1 MKTYIEVVFEGI
13 SPQVGDMLVAELAEM
28 GYYGF
33 LEEEGLMKAYIDE
46 VSYDAQV
53 AADLAD
59 RHDSMHSI
67 NRIEEENWNAT
78 WESSFSPVIVNNFVA
93 VRADFHSIVED
104 IEYEIII
111 TPKMSFGTGHH
122 ATTYLVMEAMKEMFG
137 GESGMW
143 GLHVLDFGTGTGL
156 LAILASKMGA
166 EQVLAIDNDRWS
178 IDNAAENIEMNGC
191 GNIEL
196 ALAGEIPVGKTY
208 DLILANINKHILL
221 ANAGAITNA
230 LNEGGVVLLSG
241 ILVEDVDDIERAYES
256 YLGKPVNVAK
266 RNNWIMMALSK
277 GDKPQ
282 G

>member
-13 SPQVGDMLVAELAEM
+13 SPEVGDMLVAELAEVR
-28 GYYGF
+28 YYGF
-33 LEEEGLMKAYIDE
+33 LVEESQMKAYIDE

-53 AADLAD
+53 AADLAV
-59 RHDSMHSI
+59 RYGSVHTI
-67 NRIEEENWNAT
+67 NHIEEENWNAN
-78 WESSFSPVIVNNFVA
+78 WESSFSPVVVNDFVA
-93 VRADFHSIVED
+93 VRADFHSVVED
-104 IEYEIII
+104 VEHEIII

-122 ATTYLVMEAMKEMFG
+122 ATTHLVMEAMKAMYG

-143 GLHVLDFGTGTGL
+143 GLNVLDFGTGTGL

-166 EQVLAIDNDRWS
+166 EQVLAIDNDSWS
-178 IDNAAENIEMNGC
+178 IDNATENIGKNGC

-196 ALAGEIPVGKTY
+196 ALSGEIPVEKTY

-221 ANAGAITNA
+221 ANAGAITKA

-241 ILVEDVDDIERAYES
+241 ILVEDVADIERAYES
-256 YLGKPVNVAK
+256 YLGKPINVAE
-266 RNNWIMMALSK
+266 RNNWIMMAFSK
-277 GDKPQ
+277 GAKPQ